1 MSRIRPDAD
10 GDVGLIV
17 AVKRLAAAKT
27 RLAPMFSA
35 PVRENIVLG
44 MLVDTLTA
52 AMGVSSVGLITVV
65 TPDDVAA
72 AAAVELGASVVADP
86 TPAGHPDPL
95 NNAIAAAE
103 RVVSES
109 VSNVVVLQG
118 DLPALQTHELAEAIA
133 AARRHRRSFV
143 ADRLG
148 TGTAALCAFDDP
160 LDPRFGVNSSERHRY
175 SGAIELTG
183 SWPGLRCDI
192 DTPDDLAVARGLGMG
207 SATTRA
213 IEGLS
218 HQAG

>member
-1 MSRIRPDAD
+1 MSRGRTDAD
-10 GDVGLIV
+10 IGVIV
-17 AVKRLAAAKT
+17 AVKRLTAAKT
-27 RLAPMFSA
+27 RLAPMFAA

-52 AMGVSSVGLITVV
+52 AARVSSVRLITVV

-72 AAAVELGASVVADP
+72 AAAVELGAAVIADP

-103 RVVSES
+103 QVVSES
-109 VSNVVVLQG
+109 VSNIVVLQG
-118 DLPALQTHELAEAIA
+118 DLPALQAQELDDAIT
-133 AARRHRRSFV
+133 AARLHSRSFV

-148 TGTAALCAFDDP
+148 TGTAALCAFDTP
-160 LDPRFGVNSSERHRY
+160 LDPRFGLNSAERHKN
-175 SGAIELTG
+175 SGAVELIG
-183 SWPGLRCDI
+183 RWPGLRCDI
-192 DTPDDLAVARGLGMG
+192 DTPDDLAVARGLGIGPKTM
-207 SATTRA
+207 SA

>member
-1 MSRIRPDAD
+1 VSRSRSDAD
-10 GDVGLIV
+10 GDVGVIV
-17 AVKRLAAAKT
+17 AVKHLAAAKT

-35 PVRENIVLG
+35 PVRGDIVLG

-52 AMGVSSVGLITVV
+52 ATRVSAVRLIAVV

-72 AAAVELGASVVADP
+72 AAAADLGAAVIADP

-95 NNAIAAAE
+95 NNAIANAE

-109 VSNVVVLQG
+109 VSNIVVLQG
-118 DLPALQTHELAEAIA
+118 DLPALRTQELADSIA

-148 TGTAALCAFDDP
+148 TGTAALCAFGFP
-160 LDPRFGVNSSERHRY
+160 LDPRFGLNSAQRHRH
-175 SGAIELTG
+175 SGAVELIG
-183 SWPGLRCDI
+183 GWPGLRCDI
-192 DTPDDLAVARGLGMG
+192 DTPEDLAVARGIGMG
-207 SATTRA
+207 SATMRA